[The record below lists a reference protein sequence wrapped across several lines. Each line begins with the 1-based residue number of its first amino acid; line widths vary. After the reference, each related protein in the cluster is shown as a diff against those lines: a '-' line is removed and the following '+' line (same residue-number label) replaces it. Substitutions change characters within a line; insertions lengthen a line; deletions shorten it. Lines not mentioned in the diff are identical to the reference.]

1 MKKKLVS
8 ISVIVLVLVL
18 ALFVLSACNDGRT
31 VVDQELISNGGF
43 EDFNHNDDRDVYFDE
58 WKVTYSDGID
68 SPYKRQSIESD
79 EDPYEDHGSG
89 YVILTTGG
97 KEGWVKMSQEIAV
110 DRKAVYLV
118 SVDVWVTSLSPEID
132 RGVYVTFLENPDYA
146 FLKQKNKTNDWKMT
160 QEFYVRPVN
169 TDYLTLSL
177 SIGSE
182 DEPVTGTAY
191 FDNISVKR
199 VDPSTVPEGS
209 TVYDFRMS
217 QIARYN
223 RDLSGTLFVVFLTL
237 ATAAFAVCAYVLV
250 KKAYAKADV
259 FVNFDG
265 TTFDAPAPSAPAKG
279 KVKGKGTSKNIFKT
293 PSGKWWTNCL
303 FIAGMLMLGTFLVR
317 LIFLLSMYGFGGEMN
332 ATVELARWLASNGVN
347 NVYANATSVAQSI
360 ASQFSGLSSH
370 VDEIATAIG
379 TTSPG
384 TMYILAIIGAMGQNL
399 TTDGISVLIR
409 MVGVLADMAI
419 VGMIYFYGRKYA
431 GDKIAVIIAAVYA
444 VLPVVLVMSGM
455 SNTFVSLLLA
465 LMVAAVLLLVEKKYI
480 AMYVVMALAAVL
492 DIRAL
497 ALAPIAVTY
506 LGYMYYKDDDDLK
519 KFGKNRAVIVFGL
532 IGAFVLAYVLTIP
545 VAVGHFGENAFY
557 GMRMI
562 ANQMINNNIFVD
574 NAFGFYGMATL
585 NGRGFN
591 STASIL
597 NLVFILVLVVYI
609 CSLYFKKRNRQ
620 EVLLLASYT
629 LAMVSVFTLK
639 VTYTYL
645 FMTIALGLIY
655 AMVSGEKRVYGIM
668 GGYALLSFICVG
680 LIVKNSGFA
689 TIVSDGPIVDFE
701 RTGADFIVFSVLTVL
716 LTLYYSYVVYNITNT
731 GKVADIKPLNKPFGT
746 AVKDAFRSIG
756 DVFKKD

>member
-1 MKKKLVS
+1 MKKRFVS
-8 ISVIVLVLVL
+8 IGIIVLVLVL

-31 VVDQELISNGGF
+31 AIDTELISNGGF
-43 EDFNHNDDRDVYFDE
+43 ESYESTD
-58 WKVTYSDGID
+58 DGILLDGWKIGGEWDEDLD
-68 SPYKRQSIESD
+68 SPYERRPVSSD
-79 EDPYEDHGSG
+79 SSDYEKLGSG
-89 YVILTTGG
+89 YLTLTTGG
-97 KEGWVKMSQEIAV
+97 ESGWVYLSQEIAV
-110 DRKAVYLV
+110 DRNAVYHV
-118 SVDVWVTSLSPEID
+118 SVDVRVPSLSSGD
-132 RGVYVTFLENPDYA
+132 DDTYRGVYVTFLENPEY
-146 FLKQKNKTNDWKMT
+146 FFVEQKVTTDGWVT
-160 QEFYVRPVN
+160 LSFYVRPLN
-169 TDYLTLSL
+169 TDYLTLAL
-177 SIGSE
+177 SVGAE
-182 DEPVTGTAY
+182 NEQCNARAY
-191 FDNISVKR
+191 FDNVSMMR
-199 VDPSTVPEGS
+199 VDPSSVPEGT

-237 ATAAFAVCAYVLV
+237 ATAAIAVCAYVLI
-250 KKAYAKADV
+250 KKAYAKTDV

-265 TTFDAPAPSAPAKG
+265 TSFDAPAPSYAAG
-279 KVKGKGTSKNIFKT
+279 KGKGKT
-293 PSGKWWTNCL
+293 HAKAANGKWWTNCF

-347 NVYANATSVAQSI
+347 NVYANASNFANIDVSVMA
-360 ASQFSGLSSH
+360 
-370 VDEIATAIG
+370 
-379 TTSPG
+379 PG
-384 TMYILAIIGAMGQNL
+384 TMYILAIMGAMGQNL

-409 MVGVLADMAI
+409 MVGVLADMA
-419 VGMIYFYGRKYA
+419 VVAMIYFYGRKYA
-431 GDKIAVIIAAVYA
+431 GDKLAVIVAAAYA
-444 VLPVVLVMSGM
+444 VLPVCLVMSGM
-455 SNTFVSLLLA
+455 SNTFTSLLLA

-480 AMYVVMALAAVL
+480 PMYIVMALATVL
-492 DIRAL
+492 DLRAL

-506 LGYMYYKDDDDLK
+506 LGYMYYKDADSLK

-532 IGAFVLAYVLTIP
+532 IGAVALTYVLTIP

-585 NGRGFN
+585 NGQGFN
-591 STASIL
+591 NTASIL

-629 LAMVSVFTLK
+629 LAMVAVFTLK

-645 FMTIALGLIY
+645 FLTIALGLIY
-655 AMVSGEKRVYGIM
+655 AMVSGERRVYGIM
-668 GGYALLSFICVG
+668 GGYALLSFICAG

-689 TIVSDGPIVDFE
+689 AIVSNGLIVDFE
-701 RTGADFIVFSVLTVL
+701 RTGADFIVFSVFTVL

-731 GKVADIKPLNKPFGT
+731 GKVSDVKPLYKPLG
-746 AVKDAFRSIG
+746 AAIKDGFRSIA

>member
-43 EDFNHNDDRDVYFDE
+43 EDFNRNDDDEVYFDE

-68 SPYKRQSIESD
+68 SPYSRQPINSEHPD
-79 EDPYEDHGSG
+79 YEDHGSG
-89 YVILTTGG
+89 YVVLTTDG
-97 KEGWVKMSQEIAV
+97 ESGWVKMSQEIAV

-118 SVDVWVTSLSPEID
+118 SVDVWVTSLPPEID

-146 FLKQKNKTNDWKMT
+146 FLKQKNETDDWQMT
-160 QEFYVRPVN
+160 LEFYVRPVN

-182 DEPVTGTAY
+182 DEPVTGRAC

-279 KVKGKGTSKNIFKT
+279 KVKGKGASKNIFKT

-347 NVYANATSVAQSI
+347 NVYANASDFANIDVTVMA
-360 ASQFSGLSSH
+360 
-370 VDEIATAIG
+370 
-379 TTSPG
+379 PG

-532 IGAFVLAYVLTIP
+532 IGAFVLAYILTIP

-562 ANQMINNNIFVD
+562 ANQMINNQIFVD

-731 GKVADIKPLNKPFGT
+731 GKVADIKPLNKPFAT

>member
-18 ALFVLSACNDGRT
+18 ALFALSACNDGRT
-31 VVDQELISNGGF
+31 VVDQELISNGDFSGY
-43 EDFNHNDDRDVYFDE
+43 EDTDDGVVLDGWTIGGEWDEDV
-58 WKVTYSDGID
+58 D
-68 SPYKRQSIESD
+68 SPYGRRPVSSD
-79 EDPYEDHGSG
+79 SDLYEKHGNG
-89 YVILTTGG
+89 YVELTTGG
-97 KEGWVKMSQEIAV
+97 ESGWVYLAQEIAV

-118 SVDVWVTSLSPEID
+118 SVDVRVPSLAAGGDSTYK
-132 RGVYVTFLENPDYA
+132 GVYITFLENPDR
-146 FLKQKNKTNDWKMT
+146 FFVEQKSTTDGWVT
-160 QEFYVRPVN
+160 LSFYVRPLN
-169 TDYLTLSL
+169 TDYLTLAL
-177 SIGSE
+177 SVGAE
-182 DEPVTGTAY
+182 DEQCKGRAY
-191 FDNISVKR
+191 FDNVSMMR
-199 VDPSTVPEGS
+199 VDPSSVPE
-209 TVYDFRMS
+209 TEEVIDFRMS

-237 ATAAFAVCAYVLV
+237 VTAAFAVCAYVLV

-265 TTFDAPAPSAPAKG
+265 TTFDAPAPSASAKG
-279 KVKGKGTSKNIFKT
+279 KGKGKGAPANIFKT

-347 NVYANATSVAQSI
+347 NVYANASDFANIDVTVMA
-360 ASQFSGLSSH
+360 
-370 VDEIATAIG
+370 
-379 TTSPG
+379 PG

-519 KFGKNRAVIVFGL
+519 KFGKNRAAIVFGL

-585 NGRGFN
+585 NGQGFN
-591 STASIL
+591 NTASIL

-689 TIVSDGPIVDFE
+689 TIVSDGLIVDFE

-716 LTLYYSYVVYNITNT
+716 LTLYYSYVVYNIANT

>member
-1 MKKKLVS
+1 
-8 ISVIVLVLVL
+8 
-18 ALFVLSACNDGRT
+18 
-31 VVDQELISNGGF
+31 
-43 EDFNHNDDRDVYFDE
+43 
-58 WKVTYSDGID
+58 
-68 SPYKRQSIESD
+68 
-79 EDPYEDHGSG
+79 
-89 YVILTTGG
+89 
-97 KEGWVKMSQEIAV
+97 
-110 DRKAVYLV
+110 
-118 SVDVWVTSLSPEID
+118 
-132 RGVYVTFLENPDYA
+132 
-146 FLKQKNKTNDWKMT
+146 
-160 QEFYVRPVN
+160 
-169 TDYLTLSL
+169 
-177 SIGSE
+177 
-182 DEPVTGTAY
+182 
-191 FDNISVKR
+191 
-199 VDPSTVPEGS
+199 
-209 TVYDFRMS
+209 MS

-265 TTFDAPAPSAPAKG
+265 TTFDAPAPSAAAKG
-279 KVKGKGTSKNIFKT
+279 KGKGKAASKNIFKT

-347 NVYANATSVAQSI
+347 NVYANASDFANIDVTVMA
-360 ASQFSGLSSH
+360 
-370 VDEIATAIG
+370 
-379 TTSPG
+379 PG

-562 ANQMINNNIFVD
+562 ANQMINNQIFVD

-689 TIVSDGPIVDFE
+689 TIVSDGLIVDFE

>member
-1 MKKKLVS
+1 MKKRFVS
-8 ISVIVLVLVL
+8 IGVIVLVLVL

-43 EDFNHNDDRDVYFDE
+43 EDFNRNDDGKVYFDE

-68 SPYKRQSIESD
+68 TPYKRRPIESD
-79 EDPYEDHGSG
+79 EDLYEDHGSG

-97 KEGWVKMSQEIAV
+97 EEGWVKMSQEIAV

-118 SVDVWVTSLSPEID
+118 SVDVYVTSLSPEID

-146 FLKQKNKTNDWKMT
+146 FLKQGKKMGDWKMT
-160 QEFYVRPVN
+160 LNFYVRPLN
-169 TDYLTLSL
+169 TDYLTLAL
-177 SIGSE
+177 SVGSE
-182 DEPVTGTAY
+182 DEPVTGEAY
-191 FDNISVKR
+191 FDNISVMR
-199 VDPSTVPEGS
+199 VDPSAVPEGD

-237 ATAAFAVCAYVLV
+237 ATAAIAVCAYVLI
-250 KKAYAKADV
+250 KKAYAKTDV

-265 TTFDAPAPSAPAKG
+265 TSFDAPAPSYAAG
-279 KVKGKGTSKNIFKT
+279 KGKGKARARAVN
-293 PSGKWWTNCL
+293 GKWWTNCF

-332 ATVELARWLASNGVN
+332 ATVELARWLAANGVN
-347 NVYANATSVAQSI
+347 NVYANASNFANIDVSVMA
-360 ASQFSGLSSH
+360 
-370 VDEIATAIG
+370 
-379 TTSPG
+379 PG
-384 TMYILAIIGAMGQNL
+384 TMYILAIMGAMGQNL
-399 TTDGISVLIR
+399 TADGISVLIR
-409 MVGVLADMAI
+409 MVGVLADMA
-419 VGMIYFYGRKYA
+419 VVAMIYFYGRKYA
-431 GDKIAVIIAAVYA
+431 GDKLAVIVAAAYA
-444 VLPVVLVMSGM
+444 VLPVCLVMSGM
-455 SNTFVSLLLA
+455 SNTFTSLLLA
-465 LMVAAVLLLVEKKYI
+465 LMVAAVLLLVEKQYI
-480 AMYVVMALAAVL
+480 PMYIVMALATVL
-492 DIRAL
+492 DLRAL

-506 LGYMYYKDDDDLK
+506 LGYMYYKDADSLK

-532 IGAFVLAYVLTIP
+532 IGAVALTYVLTIP

-585 NGRGFN
+585 NGQGFN
-591 STASIL
+591 NTASIL

-629 LAMVSVFTLK
+629 LAMVAVFTLK

-645 FMTIALGLIY
+645 FLTIALGLIY
-655 AMVSGEKRVYGIM
+655 AMVSGERRVYGIM

-689 TIVSDGPIVDFE
+689 AILSDGLIVDFE
-701 RTGADFIVFSVLTVL
+701 RTGADFIVFSVFTVL

-731 GKVADIKPLNKPFGT
+731 GKVSDVKPLYKPLG
-746 AVKDAFRSIG
+746 AAIKDGFRSVA

>member
-1 MKKKLVS
+1 MKKRFVS
-8 ISVIVLVLVL
+8 IGVIVLVLVL
-18 ALFVLSACNDGRT
+18 ALFALSACNDGRT
-31 VVDQELISNGGF
+31 AFDTELSVNGDFSGYESTDDGVLLDGWTIGGVWD
-43 EDFNHNDDRDVYFDE
+43 ED
-58 WKVTYSDGID
+58 ID
-68 SPYKRQSIESD
+68 SPYRRQSVASD
-79 EDPYEDHGSG
+79 SDLYEKHGNG

-97 KEGWVKMSQEIAV
+97 EDGWVYLSQGIEV
-110 DRKAVYLV
+110 DRKAVYHV
-118 SVDVWVTSLSPEID
+118 SVDVRVTSLSGVSD
-132 RGVYVTFLENPDYA
+132 SDHGVYVTFLENPDY
-146 FLKQKNKTNDWKMT
+146 FFETQGSTTNDWVT
-160 QEFYVRPVN
+160 LEFYVRPLN
-169 TDYLTLSL
+169 TDYLTLAL
-177 SIGSE
+177 SVGSE
-182 DEPVTGTAY
+182 DEPVTGEAY
-191 FDNISVKR
+191 FDNISVMR
-199 VDPSTVPEGS
+199 VDPSAVPEGD

-237 ATAAFAVCAYVLV
+237 ATAAIAVCAYVLI
-250 KKAYAKADV
+250 KKAYAKTDV

-265 TTFDAPAPSAPAKG
+265 TSFDDPAPSYAAG
-279 KVKGKGTSKNIFKT
+279 KGKGKARARAVN
-293 PSGKWWTNCL
+293 GKWWTNCF

-317 LIFLLSMYGFGGEMN
+317 LIFLLSMYGFGGEMT

-347 NVYANATSVAQSI
+347 NVYANASNFANIDVSVI
-360 ASQFSGLSSH
+360 A
-370 VDEIATAIG
+370 
-379 TTSPG
+379 PG
-384 TMYILAIIGAMGQNL
+384 TMYILAIMGAMGQNL
-399 TTDGISVLIR
+399 TADGISVLIR
-409 MVGVLADMAI
+409 MVGVLADMA
-419 VGMIYFYGRKYA
+419 VVAMIYFYGRKYA
-431 GDKIAVIIAAVYA
+431 GDKLAVIVAAAYA
-444 VLPVVLVMSGM
+444 VLPVCLVMSGM
-455 SNTFVSLLLA
+455 SNTFTSLLLA

-480 AMYVVMALAAVL
+480 PMYIVMALATVL

-506 LGYMYYKDDDDLK
+506 LGYMYYKDADSLK

-532 IGAFVLAYVLTIP
+532 IGAVALTYVLTIP

-585 NGRGFN
+585 NGQGFN
-591 STASIL
+591 NTASIL

-629 LAMVSVFTLK
+629 LAMVAVFTLK

-645 FMTIALGLIY
+645 FLTIALGLIY
-655 AMVSGEKRVYGIM
+655 AMVSGERRVYGIM

-689 TIVSDGPIVDFE
+689 AILSDGLIADFE
-701 RTGADFIVFSVLTVL
+701 RTGADFIVFSVFTVL

-731 GKVADIKPLNKPFGT
+731 GKVSDVKPLYKPLG
-746 AVKDAFRSIG
+746 AAIKDGFRSVA

>member
-43 EDFNHNDDRDVYFDE
+43 EDFNHNDDGDVYFDE

-68 SPYKRQSIESD
+68 SPYGRKPVSSD
-79 EDPYEDHGSG
+79 SDLYEDHGNG
-89 YVILTTGG
+89 YIYLTTGG

-118 SVDVWVTSLSPEID
+118 SVDVYVTSLSPKID

-146 FLKQKNKTNDWKMT
+146 FLKQSEKMGDWKMT

-199 VDPSTVPEGS
+199 VDPSTVPEGT

-279 KVKGKGTSKNIFKT
+279 KVKGKGASKNIFKT

-347 NVYANATSVAQSI
+347 NVYANASDFANIDVTVMA
-360 ASQFSGLSSH
+360 
-370 VDEIATAIG
+370 
-379 TTSPG
+379 PG

-532 IGAFVLAYVLTIP
+532 IGAFVLAYILTIP

-689 TIVSDGPIVDFE
+689 TIVSDGLIVDFE

-731 GKVADIKPLNKPFGT
+731 GKVADIKPLNKPFAT